1 MYNHRHLDLAALAAN
16 YHFLRETGQL
26 PLYAVVKADA
36 YGHGA
41 ASCASILWEAGC
53 RQYAVCSLTEA
64 QILRA
69 RLPDAEILLLS
80 PTPPSAAE
88 ALAAGH
94 FTQCVGSL
102 SYAKAL
108 DHALTAPL
116 AVHFQVDSGMHR
128 LGFAPTEAGTEALL
142 TAARLPHLHPDGLC
156 SHFASTKTIF
166 MQSAATQRM
175 GAELASRGCTFRMR
189 HIAAT
194 DALAFTE
201 TFWNARRIGLALYG
215 YGCNGVRPVLSLT
228 SEVVAIHTIEI
239 GEAVGY
245 GSAWVAKR
253 RSRIATLPIGYAD
266 GLPRAA
272 EHGGVWYR
280 NTFLP
285 FAGHIC
291 MDLCMVDATD
301 CPALTTGSRITICD
315 AIHPLTLLADAAQT
329 IPYELLCA
337 FSHARADETTA

>member
-16 YHFLRETGQL
+16 YHFLREAGQL
-26 PLYAVVKADA
+26 PLYAVVKANA

-41 ASCASILWEAGC
+41 ANCAAVLWEAGC
-53 RQYAVCSLTEA
+53 KRFAVCSLAEA
-64 QILRA
+64 QGLRTL
-69 RLPDAEILLLS
+69 LPDAELLLLS
-80 PTPPSAAE
+80 PTPPNAAE

-102 SYAKAL
+102 AYAKAL
-108 DHALTAPL
+108 NQALPAPL

-128 LGFAPTEAGTEALL
+128 LGFPPTEAGMEALL
-142 TAARLPHLHPDGLC
+142 AAARLPHLQPDGFC
-156 SHFASTKTIF
+156 SHFASSETIPL
-166 MQSAATQRM
+166 QAAAAQRM
-175 GAELASRGCTFRMR
+175 GTELTSRGCAFRMR

-194 DALAFTE
+194 DALGFAG

-215 YGCNGVRPVLSLT
+215 YGCDGVRPVLSLT
-228 SEVVAIHTIEI
+228 SEVVALHTVEA

-245 GSAWVAKR
+245 GGAGRAR
-253 RSRIATLPIGYAD
+253 RHSRIATLPIGYAD

-272 EHGGVWYR
+272 ERGGVWYHD
-280 NTFLP
+280 TFLP

-301 CPALTTGSRITICD
+301 CPDLTVGAKITLCD
-315 AIHPLTLLADAAQT
+315 AQHPLSLLADAAQT

-337 FSHARADETTA
+337 FSRARADETTA